1 MKKVLWLFL
10 VLAIVIG
17 FFVGKYLYK
26 KENNNENEVVGENIA
41 GTKVNTAN
49 IIENV
54 DVPTSTKD
62 EKISVN
68 TKIVQQL
75 YYNKC
80 NHMIETVMKDT
91 TKYINMTEDMLK
103 KEFPNWEI
111 KEFTSEK
118 VVLYRE
124 EEDFCNEHF
133 LVKDVDGYVTIYTLN
148 ASNEVLEILKTT
160 DIATKYLTD
169 ADKSSLKD
177 GITIYTEK
185 NLNKLIEDFE

>member
-1 MKKVLWLFL
+1 M
-10 VLAIVIG
+10 
-17 FFVGKYLYK
+17 GKYLYK

-49 IIENV
+49 IIEIV

>member
-26 KENNNENEVVGENIA
+26 KESNNENEVVGENIA

-80 NHMIETVMKDT
+80 NHMIETILKDT

>member
-17 FFVGKYLYK
+17 FFVGKYLYI

-41 GTKVNTAN
+41 GTKVNTVN

>member
-1 MKKVLWLFL
+1 MKKIIWLFL
-10 VLAIVIG
+10 VLAIVMG

-26 KENNNENEVVGENIA
+26 KENNNENEVAEENIA
-41 GTKVNTAN
+41 NTKVNTAN

-54 DVPTSTKD
+54 EVPTSMQN

-68 TKIVQQL
+68 TKIIEQI

-80 NHMIETVMKDT
+80 NHIIETAIKDT
-91 TKYINMTEDMLK
+91 EKYINMTENMLK
-103 KEFPNWEI
+103 KELPNWKI
-111 KEFTSEK
+111 KEFTTEK

-133 LVKDVDGYVTIYTLN
+133 LVKDVDGYVAIYTLN
-148 ASNEVLEILKTT
+148 SSDEVLEILKTT

-169 ADKSSLKD
+169 ADKSSLKN

>member
-1 MKKVLWLFL
+1 M
-10 VLAIVIG
+10 
-17 FFVGKYLYK
+17 GKYLYK

-80 NHMIETVMKDT
+80 NHMIETAMKDT

-118 VVLYRE
+118 VV
-124 EEDFCNEHF
+124 
-133 LVKDVDGYVTIYTLN
+133 IYTLN
-148 ASNEVLEILKTT
+148 SSDEVLEILETT

>member
-17 FFVGKYLYK
+17 FFVGKYLYI